1 MLIQKENQQ
10 SNNNNEINSEEIN
23 NNLEEVNS
31 NNTNPNSNENNDN
44 NNDENNQTNNR
55 IRNHGGFDIFLS
67 HGLNAQEIRTL
78 RLIFHLAAAQESI
91 INGTALDWSPE
102 GIYQREERWL
112 INQINGIY
120 NRNRNRE
127 ENNNQ
132 YISLNVNDGGL
143 FYGGNN
149 LMLVYDNQFDE
160 RFYFM
165 LGFFVGF
172 LTNVFGFLILL
183 CRFKAFFKLGVICGM
198 IISILCFFK
207 IFYFK

>member
-1 MLIQKENQQ
+1 MLIQKENLP
-10 SNNNNEINSEEIN
+10 NNNNDINRDEIN

-31 NNTNPNSNENNDN
+31 NNTNPNNSNQNNENN
-44 NNDENNQTNNR
+44 QANNR

-120 NRNRNRE
+120 NRNRNRDR
-127 ENNNQ
+127 NNQ

-149 LMLVYDNQFDE
+149 LMLFYDNQFDE
-160 RFYFM
+160 RFSFM

-172 LTNVFGFLILL
+172 LTNVFGFLILF

>member
-1 MLIQKENQQ
+1 MLIQKENLP
-10 SNNNNEINSEEIN
+10 NNNNDINREEIN

-31 NNTNPNSNENNDN
+31 NNTNQNNSNQNNENN
-44 NNDENNQTNNR
+44 QANNR

-120 NRNRNRE
+120 NRNRNRDS
-127 ENNNQ
+127 NNQ

-149 LMLVYDNQFDE
+149 LMLFYDNQFDE
-160 RFYFM
+160 RFSFM

-172 LTNVFGFLILL
+172 LTNVFGFLILF

>member
-1 MLIQKENQQ
+1 MLIQKENLP
-10 SNNNNEINSEEIN
+10 NNTNDINRDEIN

-31 NNTNPNSNENNDN
+31 NNTNPNNSNQNNENN
-44 NNDENNQTNNR
+44 QANNR

-120 NRNRNRE
+120 NRNRNRD
-127 ENNNQ
+127 NNNQ

-149 LMLVYDNQFDE
+149 LMLFYDNQFDE
-160 RFYFM
+160 RFSFM

-172 LTNVFGFLILL
+172 LTNVFGFLILF